1 MKTGSSFLMDTN
13 ILVRGASETDPQ
25 HDIAVE
31 AVESLTKKRQ
41 NLCLLPQNIIEF
53 CNVATRP
60 ADKNG
65 LGLTVKET
73 LERVADF
80 ERVFKLLPED
90 KAIFARWKILVEK
103 HEVKGKNVHD
113 ARIAASIQFHQIEHL
128 LTFNVDDFKRFDGF
142 NIVHPKDVL

>member
-1 MKTGSSFLMDTN
+1 MKTGSFLLDTN
-13 ILVRGASETDPQ
+13 ILVRSANSDDLNHTVATQ
-25 HDIAVE
+25 AI
-31 AVESLTKKRQ
+31 KKLSDKKHQ
-41 NLCLLPQNIIEF
+41 IYLLPQNIIEF
-53 CNVATRP
+53 CSVSTRP
-60 ADKNG
+60 KINNG

-73 LERVADF
+73 LERVKKF
-80 ERVFKLLPED
+80 ENFFGVLSED
-90 KAIFARWKILVEK
+90 SAIFARWKILVEK